1 MGFCG
6 RAYDAGRRIRLA
18 LVLACA
24 LAVFGSPGQPASAAG
39 PEATASVTGIGVQGD
54 ARRTRVSVHLD
65 RAVRF
70 AIYTLADPFRI
81 VVDLD
86 AARFEDGARA
96 GLVARG
102 LIEASR
108 CGTAGG
114 NGRIV
119 LATRGP
125 VAVDAA
131 HVFRVPGE
139 KGARLDVDLIE
150 TSASGY
156 KVVAP
161 AGSAA
166 LLDGTG
172 APPART
178 GAAPKVRP
186 VVVIDPG
193 HGGADPG
200 ALNGDVAEKTV
211 VLAVARLAKAEIE
224 AAGEIEV
231 VLTRAED
238 ESLSLARR
246 VEMSRASQAR
256 LFVSIH
262 ADSLAGSPFAQSVR
276 GATIYTLSEKAS
288 SEEARL
294 LAEKENAA
302 DTLVGREA
310 RVDDDDPQI
319 RGILADLV
327 RRETARASLDLRNR
341 LLPHL
346 RASIGLSKDPARAA
360 GFRVLR
366 QAEVPAVL
374 VELGYMSNRQDAQ
387 MLVSP
392 DWQRKIAA
400 AIAAAVADYFKAQ
413 PGAAASV
420 HRRAS
425 SR

>member
-6 RAYDAGRRIRLA
+6 RAKDAGARVRLA
-18 LVLACA
+18 LAVLWA
-24 LAVFGSPGQPASAAG
+24 LVPMGPLPRPAAAAG
-39 PEATASVTGIGVQGD
+39 PEQTASITGIVVQGD
-54 ARRTRVSVHLD
+54 TRRTRVSVHLD

-70 AIYTLADPFRI
+70 AIYTLAEPFRI
-81 VVDLD
+81 AIDLEGARFSEGARFGLAPRGLID
-86 AARFEDGARA
+86 AARQGQAA
-96 GLVARG
+96 GQ
-102 LIEASR
+102 
-108 CGTAGG
+108 
-114 NGRIV
+114 GRIV

-131 HVFRVPGE
+131 TVFRVPGE
-139 KGARLDVDLIE
+139 KGARLDIDLIE
-150 TSASGY
+150 TSPSRY

-161 AGSAA
+161 AGSPA
-166 LLDGTG
+166 LLDAPAGQ
-172 APPART
+172 PPAPVT
-178 GAAPKVRP
+178 APRGRP
-186 VVVIDPG
+186 IVVIDPG

-224 AAGEIEV
+224 AGGEIAV

-238 ESLSLARR
+238 DSLSLARR
-246 VEMSRASQAR
+246 VDISRANQAR
-256 LFVSIH
+256 LFLSIH

-302 DTLVGREA
+302 DTLVGRDG

-327 RRETARASLDLRNR
+327 RRETTRATLDLRNR

-360 GFRVLR
+360 GFKVLR
-366 QAEVPAVL
+366 QADVPAVL

-387 MLVSP
+387 LLVSP
-392 DWQRKIAA
+392 EWQRKIAA
-400 AIAAAVADYFKAQ
+400 AIAAAVADYFRAQ
-413 PGAAASV
+413 PGHAASL

>member
-1 MGFCG
+1 
-6 RAYDAGRRIRLA
+6 
-18 LVLACA
+18 
-24 LAVFGSPGQPASAAG
+24 
-39 PEATASVTGIGVQGD
+39 
-54 ARRTRVSVHLD
+54 VHLD

-172 APPART
+172 APPARM
-178 GAAPKVRP
+178 GAAPKTRP

-246 VEMSRASQAR
+246 VEISRANQAR

-276 GATIYTLSEKAS
+276 GVTIYTLSEKAS
-288 SEEARL
+288 SEEARQ

-302 DTLVGREA
+302 DTLVGRADEE
-310 RVDDDDPQI
+310 DPQI

-346 RASIGLSKDPARAA
+346 RASIGLSKDPARSA

-400 AIAAAVADYFKAQ
+400 ALAAAVADYFKAQ